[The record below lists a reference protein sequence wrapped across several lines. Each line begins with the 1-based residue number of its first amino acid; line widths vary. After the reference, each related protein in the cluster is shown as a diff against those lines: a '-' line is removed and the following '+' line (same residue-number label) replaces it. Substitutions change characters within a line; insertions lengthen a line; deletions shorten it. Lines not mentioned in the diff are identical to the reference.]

1 MRCPLPRVLI
11 IDDQPD
17 IRTMV
22 SIVLRVN
29 HFDVVEAASAA
40 AGLKEFEASKF
51 DLAIVDIFLQGTNG
65 FEVIMKM
72 RERIPDF
79 PIVAISGMTML
90 DFVNETPELSNVVV
104 SKSRFVPPI
113 LFLRSKWQLERFRAK
128 WIPVR
133 VKETRQNKRLE
144 PSSDSIRIDQ
154 APGAGHSAPEA
165 SRSSQGSLPD
175 PALPDQQQGQ
185 KPRFHPLRR
194 FAGIFPPSNMQ
205 NAPGNRGVAYRG

>member
-90 DFVNETPELSNVVV
+90 DFVNDTPELSNVVC
-104 SKSRFVPPI
+104 
-113 LFLRSKWQLERFRAK
+113 L
-128 WIPVR
+128 
-133 VKETRQNKRLE
+133 
-144 PSSDSIRIDQ
+144 
-154 APGAGHSAPEA
+154 
-165 SRSSQGSLPD
+165 
-175 PALPDQQQGQ
+175 Q
-185 KPRFHPLRR
+185 KPFRPADLVLAVEVATRPR
-194 FAGIFPPSNMQ
+194 S
-205 NAPGNRGVAYRG
+205 PGTAVVKAVEIMS

>member
-1 MRCPLPRVLI
+1 VSCPLPRVLM

-29 HFDVVEAASAA
+29 HFDVVEAGNAA
-40 AGLKEFEASKF
+40 AGLKEFEAAEF

-90 DFVNETPELSNVVV
+90 DFVNDTPEVSNVVCLQ
-104 SKSRFVPPI
+104 KP
-113 LFLRSKWQLERFRAK
+113 FRPADL
-128 WIPVR
+128 VLA
-133 VKETRQNKRLE
+133 VEVATRR
-144 PSSDSIRIDQ
+144 
-154 APGAGHSAPEA
+154 
-165 SRSSQGSLPD
+165 RSSGTGD
-175 PALPDQQQGQ
+175 V
-185 KPRFHPLRR
+185 K
-194 FAGIFPPSNMQ
+194 
-205 NAPGNRGVAYRG
+205 VAEITP

>member
-1 MRCPLPRVLI
+1 VRCPLPRVLI

-113 LFLRSKWQLERFRAK
+113 SCLRSKWQPGRAR
-128 WIPVR
+128 PAP
-133 VKETRQNKRLE
+133 Q
-144 PSSDSIRIDQ
+144 SSR
-154 APGAGHSAPEA
+154 P
-165 SRSSQGSLPD
+165 
-175 PALPDQQQGQ
+175 
-185 KPRFHPLRR
+185 
-194 FAGIFPPSNMQ
+194 
-205 NAPGNRGVAYRG
+205 